1 MVNFYTP
8 QPKQTNTAKAF
19 ELTAHSL
26 DLLGRGVASVDGIT
40 YFCEGLL
47 PTERA
52 RVIPTSIKGK
62 VGIAKITKLLIASD
76 KRQKPDCDL
85 LQKCGGCPLA
95 HIDKDLAL
103 EGKIAGLQRLFY
115 KNLGVKLDS
124 PDLIVH
130 SKAVGYRRACRLSAR
145 ADHGRLSL
153 GFREEKSHTLVKVD
167 HCQVL
172 TERINAILSKLC
184 FLLDSLSCKHKL
196 GHVEF
201 LDSDGALGVLL
212 RLTQVLSAQ
221 DEQALIAFAQ
231 KYKLVLS
238 VSEPFKPKI
247 SLKKDEVVIKERLL
261 SGRDED
267 LFVLSQGIKIF
278 CSTSSFVQINK
289 EVNNSLGAFI
299 LDVLKPSPQKRILDL
314 FCGLGNFTLPIAKQ
328 GATVYGIDI
337 VRDMIARANAN
348 AKAQGFSTAHFIAAN
363 LDESFENQTF
373 AQGVFDAAVLDPGRQ
388 GAPRAIKFLI
398 NKKVPLIVM
407 ISCNPQASARDCI
420 ELVNNGYKI
429 TSWGVMDMFPR
440 TKHIESI
447 LVFSQS

>member
-8 QPKQTNTAKAF
+8 PQKKTTAVKAF
-19 ELTAHSL
+19 ELTAQSL
-26 DLLGRGVASVDGIT
+26 DLLGRGVASVEGIT

-52 RVIPTSIKGK
+52 RVIATSIKGK
-62 VGIAKITKLLIASD
+62 VGIAKITKLLTTSD
-76 KRQKPDCDL
+76 KRQTPDCDL
-85 LQKCGGCPLA
+85 LKKCGGCPLA

-103 EGKIAGLQRLFY
+103 ESKIIGLQRLFY
-115 KNLGVKLDS
+115 KSLGVKLDA
-124 PDLIVH
+124 PDLVVS
-130 SKAVGYRRACRLSAR
+130 SKATGYRRACRLSAR
-145 ADHGRLSL
+145 ADHGKLSL
-153 GFREEKSHTLVKVD
+153 GFREEKSHALVKVEQ
-167 HCQVL
+167 CQVL
-172 TERINAILSKLC
+172 TERINAVLGKLC
-184 FLLDSLSCKHKL
+184 AFLDTLSCKHQL

-212 RLTQVLSAQ
+212 RLTKVLSSQ
-221 DEQALIAFAQ
+221 DEQALVAFAQ
-231 KYKLVLS
+231 KNQLVLS

-261 SGRDED
+261 SGNDED
-267 LFVLSQGIKIF
+267 LFVLSQGVKIF

-289 EVNNSLGAFI
+289 EVNQKLGLFI
-299 LDVLKPSPQKRILDL
+299 LDVLKPNSQKRILDL
-314 FCGLGNFTLPIAKQ
+314 FCGLGNFTLPIAKG
-328 GATVYGIDI
+328 GATVYGVDV
-337 VRDMIARANAN
+337 VRDMITRANAN
-348 AKAQGFSTAHFIAAN
+348 AKEQGLENAHFAAAN
-363 LDESFENQTF
+363 LEESFETQTF
-373 AQGVFDAAVLDPGRQ
+373 AQGFFDSAILDPGRQ
-388 GAPRAIKFLI
+388 GAPRAINFLI

-447 LVFSQS
+447 LVFSRS